1 MNVELYLTLLASYGT
16 IAVYQTTYKYF
27 RNRKMKNEMDRL
39 FEEIEK
45 TINDIKSDETPK
57 RTRRTPLRP
66 VNN

>member
-27 RNRKMKNEMDRL
+27 RTRKMKNEMDRL

-45 TINDIKSDETPK
+45 TINDIKSDDKPK

>member
-45 TINDIKSDETPK
+45 TINDIKSDDKPK